1 MGVSSVKRILPIVL
15 ASGCGILA
23 LLDYL
28 IASPGIDAIGG
39 ALSEGVIILA
49 AFALILGVLN
59 LIGVHGRR
67 LAIHGERRFLSA
79 ILLIALVGT
88 ILLGLAPGGGQ
99 ALAWI
104 FTYLYMPL
112 QTTLTALL
120 AFFLVVAVY
129 RAFRL
134 RSSDA
139 AILLGVSLFLLL
151 AQLPLS
157 GAISPYI
164 PALGEWLLAVPVTA
178 GMRGLILGVALG
190 TMVTA
195 LRILIAIDQ
204 PFHGD

>member
-1 MGVSSVKRILPIVL
+1 MKRILPIIL
-15 ASGCGILA
+15 ASGCGLLA

-59 LIGVHGRR
+59 LASVHGRR
-67 LAIHGERRFLSA
+67 LAAQGERRVLSG
-79 ILLIALVGT
+79 LLLVALVGT
-88 ILLGLAPGGGQ
+88 LALGVVPGPGQ

-104 FTYLYMPL
+104 FNYLYMPL
-112 QTTLTALL
+112 QATLTALL
-120 AFFLVVAVY
+120 AFFLMIAVY

-134 RSSDA
+134 KNSDA
-139 AILLGVSLFLLL
+139 AILLGVSLFLFL

-157 GAISPYI
+157 GAISPYL

-178 GMRGLILGVALG
+178 GMRGLLLGVALG

-195 LRILIAIDQ
+195 LRVLLAIDQ
-204 PFHGD
+204 PFRGE

>member
-1 MGVSSVKRILPIVL
+1 MKRILPIVL

-67 LAIHGERRFLSA
+67 LAIQGERRFLSA
-79 ILLIALVGT
+79 ILLVALVGT
-88 ILLGLAPGGGQ
+88 ILLGLAPGGDQ

-129 RAFRL
+129 RAFR
-134 RSSDA
+134 
-139 AILLGVSLFLLL
+139 
-151 AQLPLS
+151 
-157 GAISPYI
+157 
-164 PALGEWLLAVPVTA
+164 
-178 GMRGLILGVALG
+178 
-190 TMVTA
+190 
-195 LRILIAIDQ
+195 
-204 PFHGD
+204 